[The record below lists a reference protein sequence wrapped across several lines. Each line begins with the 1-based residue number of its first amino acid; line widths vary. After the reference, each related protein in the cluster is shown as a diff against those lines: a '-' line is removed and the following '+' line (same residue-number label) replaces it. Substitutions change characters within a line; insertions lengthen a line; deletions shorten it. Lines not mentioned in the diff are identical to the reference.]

1 MAHFIEEKMGEF
13 FRKLSDDTIAR
24 VVGYA
29 KLILSKEYGS
39 PPDTIT
45 NWVKAY
51 RKHITRDRHRE
62 QFHQRWAV
70 M

>member
-51 RKHITRDRHRE
+51 RKHIKWKFRYVCATRE
-62 QFHQRWAV
+62 
-70 M
+70 